1 MNSSFS
7 QLSTP
12 KLKKLLLDRGRSS
25 IGKRSELINRLE
37 TPVSYEPVNLIFFPT
52 GASLFGKNQCGIYFV
67 WSLRH
72 QIENVLKE
80 YNIRNK
86 VFVHTQTR
94 FFFETDSPVARV
106 SKLFPEYDSVTW
118 NNYNNDFVDP
128 ELILKE

>member
-1 MNSSFS
+1 
-7 QLSTP
+7 
-12 KLKKLLLDRGRSS
+12 LLDRGRSS

-52 GASLFGKNQCGIYFV
+52 WASLFCTNQCGIYFV

-72 QIENVLKE
+72 QIENVLKKH
-80 YNIRNK
+80 NIRNK

-94 FFFETDSPVARV
+94 LFFETDSPVARV
-106 SKLFPEYDSVTW
+106 NELFPEYDSVTW